1 MQELAGREVAAADSA
16 VDSALNQVVVDS
28 EVVAKAEA
36 KMIPALALVSACHSK
51 TYPDLASASA
61 SASACHSK
69 IHLVLM
75 SREMPQPASAAWT
88 ATAVREWVVSVAAVD
103 VFAAAAAETPS
114 VASAAH
120 TSDTTVAETLGR
132 WCRSRRHYVAND
144 HPTGAATGIGGM
156 GGHGGA

>member
-1 MQELAGREVAAADSA
+1 MVQELAGREVAAADSA

-61 SASACHSK
+61 SACHSK

-88 ATAVREWVVSVAAVD
+88 ATAVREWVVSVAAAD

-132 WCRSRRHYVAND
+132 W
-144 HPTGAATGIGGM
+144 
-156 GGHGGA
+156 